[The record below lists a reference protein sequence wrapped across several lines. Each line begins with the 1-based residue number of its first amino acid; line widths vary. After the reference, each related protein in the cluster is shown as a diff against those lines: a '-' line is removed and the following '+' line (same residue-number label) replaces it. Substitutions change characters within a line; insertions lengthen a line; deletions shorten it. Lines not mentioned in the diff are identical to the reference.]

1 LVAACRRQ
9 AALVRRQQRS
19 PAARLRCNS
28 RESDP
33 HIEEPPMAQTLIAC
47 RTASY
52 DSYQAVAYEHL
63 ASLGVRHVEVPVPK
77 ADELEATKVA
87 LAGFGLSA
95 SSLHGECNVGR
106 ADVARQVE
114 DQMPAFAA
122 LGTKIMFVSVKVG
135 DTPRETAYA
144 RLREAGD
151 VAARH
156 GVTIALETHPDL
168 ITNGDVALETMRA
181 VDHPY
186 VRINFDTANV
196 YFYNQG
202 IDGVAELRKV
212 AKFVAAVHLKDT
224 DGGYR
229 HWHFP
234 ALGRGIVD
242 FREVFAT
249 LDGVGF
255 NGPYTLEIEGIEGQE
270 QTERHICDRIAESAG
285 YLRGLGRL

>member
-1 LVAACRRQ
+1 
-9 AALVRRQQRS
+9 
-19 PAARLRCNS
+19 
-28 RESDP
+28 
-33 HIEEPPMAQTLIAC
+33 MAHTLIAC
-47 RTASY
+47 RTGSY
-52 DSYQAVAYEHL
+52 GPYGSLAYEHL
-63 ASLGVRHVEVPVPK
+63 ASLGVHHVEIPVPK
-77 ADELEATKVA
+77 ADELEAAKTG
-87 LAGFGLSA
+87 LARFGLKA
-95 SSLHGECNVGR
+95 SSLHGECEVSR

-122 LGTKIMFVSVKVG
+122 LGTKIMFVSVKAG

-181 VDHPY
+181 VDHSH
-186 VRINFDTANV
+186 VRVNFDTANV
-196 YFYNQG
+196 YFYNQDING
-202 IDGVAELRKV
+202 DAELRKL
-212 AKFVAAVHLKDT
+212 ARHVAAVHLKDT

-229 HWHFP
+229 SWHFP

-242 FREVFAT
+242 FRAVFAI
-249 LDGVGF
+249 LDDGGF
-255 NGPYTLEIEGIEGQE
+255 NGPYTLEIEGIEGEE
-270 QTERHICDRIAESAG
+270 QTERRICDRIAESVG